1 MTRKYSL
8 SDSNRSSTPSKTL
21 ATDSTDNAVTDSEL
35 DLVTGGI
42 TVSKRTDVSSA
53 DLFLK
58 CANGKHI
65 AEVTI
70 EI

>member
-1 MTRKYSL
+1 MTRKSSL
-8 SDSNRSSTPSKTL
+8 SDSNRPTSTHNKTL
-21 ATDSTDNAVTDSEL
+21 ATDNTLTDSEL
-35 DLVTGGI
+35 DLVGGG
-42 TVSKRTDVSSA
+42 TNHTDAASPN
-53 DLFLK
+53 LFLK